1 MSTAV
6 KGKLTIANT
15 IVYIDSTYL
24 LFTDTRTHGYVF
36 HIMYKK
42 RHPDNIIQ
50 NMKKAR
56 KNPDIFDAASW
67 TNINIVELIYS
78 LSLLRTNK

>member
-1 MSTAV
+1 MAMFSILCIKSA
-6 KGKLTIANT
+6 LQ
-15 IVYIDSTYL
+15 
-24 LFTDTRTHGYVF
+24 
-36 HIMYKK
+36 
-42 RHPDNIIQ
+42 HPDNIIQ